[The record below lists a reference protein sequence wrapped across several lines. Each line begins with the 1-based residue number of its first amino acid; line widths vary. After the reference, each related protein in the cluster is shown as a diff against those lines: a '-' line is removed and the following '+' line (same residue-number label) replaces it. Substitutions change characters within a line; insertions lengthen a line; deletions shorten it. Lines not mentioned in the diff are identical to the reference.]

1 MFGAGF
7 FLQFTA
13 SSGGDGWTE
22 GQTEVDEGGRM
33 GRSMW
38 REAARWNDLS
48 AGQQITRKKYR
59 LCRQQRWW
67 AELRSRQHDTWFSTP
82 WGAPP

>member
-1 MFGAGF
+1 MVLV

-13 SSGGDGWTE
+13 SLGGDGRTE
-22 GQTEVDEGGRM
+22 GQTEVDEGGRR

-48 AGQQITRKKYR
+48 AGQQITRKKISIVSATAMVGG
-59 LCRQQRWW
+59 
-67 AELRSRQHDTWFSTP
+67 AEIETS
-82 WGAPP
+82 